1 MLQVNIKTLIDDGQC
16 YQTVRICAGQ
26 TASRVQLVSPH
37 RLFSAVLMTQHL
49 LGNAMSVPTVIN
61 GLMI

>member
-1 MLQVNIKTLIDDGQC
+1 MQVNIKTLIDDGQC

-26 TASRVQLVSPH
+26 TVSRVQLVSPH

-49 LGNAMSVPTVIN
+49 LSNAMSVPTVIN